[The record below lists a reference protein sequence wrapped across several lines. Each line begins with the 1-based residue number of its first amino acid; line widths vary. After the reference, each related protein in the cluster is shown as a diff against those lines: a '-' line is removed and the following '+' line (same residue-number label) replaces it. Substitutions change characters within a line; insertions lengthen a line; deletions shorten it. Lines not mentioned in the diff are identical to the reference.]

1 MHYCGVIASAKD
13 LANIHQAH
21 TGHFASQIH
30 GDLTRN
36 SHVFFWFVITDKIL
50 KRQVEVLRHLTDDV
64 RGLDFH
70 IGGEE
75 VLQRLLGQ
83 GAGHR
88 LITQRGHGRNT
99 G

>member
-36 SHVFFWFVITDKIL
+36 SHVFGSRFTDKIL
-50 KRQVEVLRHLTDDV
+50 KRQVEVFATWLMMSV
-64 RGLDFH
+64 GL
-70 IGGEE
+70 ISTS
-75 VLQRLLGQ
+75 VVKKSCNVCSAKARV
-83 GAGHR
+83 
-88 LITQRGHGRNT
+88 T